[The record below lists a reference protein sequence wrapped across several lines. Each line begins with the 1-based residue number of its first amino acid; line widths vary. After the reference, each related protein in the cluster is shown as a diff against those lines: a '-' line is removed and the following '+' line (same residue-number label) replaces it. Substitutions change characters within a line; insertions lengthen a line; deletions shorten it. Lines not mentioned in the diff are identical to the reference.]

1 MTLRE
6 LHQKTQQM
14 LDELTSKYGEVADVN
29 VVCGD
34 PDDCIFNNVRL
45 SLQKLEFFK
54 DDNISSFMYPI
65 GGGKTL
71 SVAVIEFG
79 E

>member
-6 LHQKTQQM
+6 LNQKTQQM
-14 LDELTSKYGEVADVN
+14 LDELTSKYGEAADVN

-34 PDDCIFNNVRL
+34 PDDCIFNNVQL
-45 SLQKLEFFK
+45 SLQKLEFFNE
-54 DDNISSFMYPI
+54 DNISSFTYPI
-65 GGGKTL
+65 GKGKTF